1 MILEELERIQAGL
14 EWIMQELVSRTVAH
28 AANRRM
34 ELRAVT
40 QTVAVHLR
48 HNAVLY
54 LLAKVGQFTSLI

>member
-28 AANRRM
+28 AARRM